1 MTVPVINAV
10 INFSTGPSFAQ
21 AFIIGE
27 GILGTNV
34 LADSAAVI
42 VDVSDVVDSVSI
54 KRGRNA
60 QADEFQ
66 TGTMTLRIVDQNGD
80 FNPQNPNSP
89 YYTLLDP
96 MRKVSI
102 SATSAGVTYPMFAGF
117 ITSFTTTTP
126 KNAND
131 VVYTTIQAVDALRL
145 AQNAQIAT
153 VTGATAGD
161 LSGTRIDQIL
171 DQIAWPESMRDVD
184 LGLTQMQNDPGTA
197 RTSLAALQTVT
208 NSEYGAFYVDASGS
222 FVFQDRSVTTA
233 SIGGTP
239 TVFNDNGTEIGYAN
253 AVWRLD
259 DTLVLNQAN
268 VTRTGGTVQNSTNA
282 ASVEKYFAHTYNI
295 QNLLMQTDAVA
306 LDYARAYV
314 ASRAETSVRCDAIE
328 LDLYTDNYANGILA
342 ALDLDFFDPVTIT
355 TNQPG
360 ASTLTKTLQVFGVAH
375 NVTPNKWRT
384 TFTTLEPVI
393 DGFILN
399 STLYGVLDT
408 SVLSYQEVR
417 KWQLDQA

>member
-34 LADSAAVI
+34 LADAAAVI
-42 VDVSDVVDSVSI
+42 VDVSDVVDSVTI
-54 KRGRNA
+54 KRGRNP
-60 QADEFQ
+60 QVDEFQ
-66 TGTMTLRIVDQNGD
+66 TGTLTLRIVDQLGA
-80 FNPQNPNSP
+80 FNSQNPSSP
-89 YYTLLDP
+89 YFGLLDP

-102 SATSAGVTYPMFAGF
+102 SATSAGVTYPMFSGF
-117 ITSFTTTTP
+117 ITSYTTSTP
-126 KNAND
+126 QNAND
-131 VVYTTIQAVDALRL
+131 VVYTTIQAVDAQRL

-161 LSGTRIDQIL
+161 LSGTRINQIL
-171 DQIAWPESMRDVD
+171 DTIAWPASMRDID
-184 LGLTQMQNDPGTA
+184 AGLTTMQADPGTA

-222 FVFQDRSVTTA
+222 FVFQDRTVTTA
-233 SIGGTP
+233 SIAGTP
-239 TVFNDNGTEIGYAN
+239 TVFNDNGTDIGYFN

-259 DTLVLNQAN
+259 DTLVFNQAN
-268 VTRTGGTVQNSTNA
+268 VSRTGGTVQNATNA

-375 NVTPNKWRT
+375 TVTPNKWRT

-408 SVLSYQEVR
+408 SVLSY
-417 KWQLDQA
+417 

>member
-1 MTVPVINAV
+1 MTVPTINAV

-27 GILGTNV
+27 GIFGTNV

-42 VDVSDVVDSVSI
+42 VDVSNVVDSVTI
-54 KRGRNA
+54 KRGRNP
-60 QADEFQ
+60 QVDEFQ

-80 FNPQNPNSP
+80 FNPQNPSSP
-89 YYTLLDP
+89 YFGLLDP

-102 SATSAGVTYPMFAGF
+102 SATSVGVTYPMFSGF
-117 ITSFTTTTP
+117 ITSYTTSTP
-126 KNAND
+126 LNAND
-131 VVYTTIQAVDALRL
+131 VVYTTIQAVDAQRL

-161 LSGTRIDQIL
+161 LSGTRINQIL
-171 DQIAWPESMRDVD
+171 DMISWPESMRDVD
-184 LGLTQMQNDPGTA
+184 SGLTQMQNDPGTA

-208 NSEYGAFYVDASGS
+208 NSEYGAFYVDATGS
-222 FVFQDRSVTTA
+222 FVFQDRTVTVA

-239 TVFNDNGTEIGYAN
+239 TVFNDNGTDIGYAN
-253 AVWRLD
+253 ALWRLD
-259 DTLVLNQAN
+259 DTLVFNQAN
-268 VTRTGGTVQNSTNA
+268 VTRTGGTVQNATNA

-342 ALDLDFFDPVTIT
+342 ALDLDFFDPITIT

-360 ASTLTKTLQVFGVAH
+360 SSTLTKTLQVFGVAH
-375 NVTPNKWRT
+375 TVTPNKWRT
-384 TFTTLEPVI
+384 VFTTLEPVI
-393 DGFILN
+393 DGFIIGN
-399 STLYGVLDT
+399 SNYGVLGQN
-408 SVLSYQEVR
+408 VLSY
-417 KWQLDQA
+417 